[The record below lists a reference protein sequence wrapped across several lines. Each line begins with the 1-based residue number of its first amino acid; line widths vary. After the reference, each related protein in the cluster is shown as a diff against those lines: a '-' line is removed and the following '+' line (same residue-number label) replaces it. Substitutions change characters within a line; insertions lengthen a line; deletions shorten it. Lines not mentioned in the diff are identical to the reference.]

1 MCGFCVSKE
10 IINMEHYEGKIVGTK
25 KVDIVRTSLSCRY
38 RSLLVA
44 SNFSG

>member
-25 KVDIVRTSLSCRY
+25 KVDILCEPVYHAGIEACL
-38 RSLLVA
+38 
-44 SNFSG
+44 